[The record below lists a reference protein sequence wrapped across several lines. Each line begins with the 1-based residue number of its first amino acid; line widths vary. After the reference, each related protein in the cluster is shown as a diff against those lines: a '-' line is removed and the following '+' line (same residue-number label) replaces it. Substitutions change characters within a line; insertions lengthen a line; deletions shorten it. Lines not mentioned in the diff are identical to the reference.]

1 MVDVPSVLF
10 WGPVMVA
17 AVVAAVAGFVVD
29 RRRAPRGE
37 LLANGSREDR
47 SRAQLRYFAE
57 VGDSSNG

>member
-1 MVDVPSVLF
+1 MDVPSVLF
-10 WGPVMVA
+10 WGPVVVA
-17 AVVAAVAGFVVD
+17 AVVAALAGFVVD
-29 RRRAPRGE
+29 RRRARPGE

>member
-10 WGPVMVA
+10 WGPVVVA

-29 RRRAPRGE
+29 RRRALRGE
-37 LLANGSREDR
+37 LLADGSREDR